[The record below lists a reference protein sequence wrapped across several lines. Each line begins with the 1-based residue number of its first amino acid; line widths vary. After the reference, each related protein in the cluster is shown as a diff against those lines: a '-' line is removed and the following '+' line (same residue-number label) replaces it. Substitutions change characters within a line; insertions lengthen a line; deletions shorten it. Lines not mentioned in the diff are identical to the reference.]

1 MLPAI
6 AASLRAIGTVDALVA
21 TSVGAFFT
29 TLWNHNLKKDGS
41 YDYTFDTELKK
52 IEPAYTAFDNSIITQ
67 TNAALDDFNLALT
80 TYANGLPAK
89 QAIVESNTA
98 QQISAKTNLLAI
110 SKSSSIESIEQQK
123 IQNNHLAVK
132 NDIALKMYEAKVL
145 EVSNQNKSY
154 AMLSENLKAL
164 NISVAT
170 LSTLPKIVAET
181 QDYNLI
187 MSTQIYAELL
197 EIKEAFKAHT
207 TVLKAK
213 EFSADVGSMT
223 QAVSVDVAPLAVAN
237 QTIASGVENQIL
249 TNAKIVENL
258 HKLNTYYD
266 FMNNGK
272 ADFKDSE
279 GNAIKPSEVHA
290 RRNAEQLIEQEDTN
304 KTTFDEIS
312 DFVSDALGIVED
324 GVEQVVGSTDGF
336 DLNFNPFAFLDKI
349 LVHDYQNH
357 KDNYPANPN
366 STPPPTS

>member
-41 YDYTFDTELKK
+41 YDYTFDAELKK
-52 IEPAYTAFDNSIITQ
+52 IEPAYTVFDNSIVEYA
-67 TNAALDDFNLALT
+67 NSANDDFNTALE
-80 TYANGLPAK
+80 TYANALPAK
-89 QAIVESNTA
+89 QTVVESNTS
-98 QQISAKTNLLAI
+98 QSISTKTSLLGV

-123 IQNNHLAVK
+123 IKNNHLAVQ
-132 NDIALKMYEAKVL
+132 NEISLKML
-145 EVSNQNKSY
+145 ESKGVEIVNQNTQN
-154 AMLSENLKAL
+154 AILSENLKAL
-164 NISVAT
+164 NISIAT

-207 TVLKAK
+207 AVLKNK

-223 QAVSVDVAPLAVAN
+223 QPVNVDVTPLAVAN
-237 QTIASGVENQIL
+237 ETIASGVEDQKA

-258 HKLNTYYD
+258 AKLNTYYD

-272 ADFKDSE
+272 TDFKDSE
-279 GNAIKPSEVHA
+279 GNVIKPSEVHA
-290 RRNAEQLIEQEDTN
+290 RRNAEQLIEQESTN
-304 KTTFDEIS
+304 KTTFDDIS
-312 DFVSDALGIVED
+312 DFVADALGIVED
-324 GVEQVVGSTDGF
+324 TAENLIGSTDGF
-336 DLNFNPFAFLDKI
+336 DLNFNPF
-349 LVHDYQNH
+349 
-357 KDNYPANPN
+357 NYLLNFR
-366 STPPPTS
+366 T